1 MLPISNRLNHRTV
14 QSNRIND
21 NRDNRESL
29 DSKTTTQAAKKSS
42 LGSNLKNS
50 NTTKKTLSPATTK
63 MKEENS
69 AKVKTQNG
77 PSEKQFSRKSQKIFA
92 SVTRYENKFSMQST
106 SAASKEGSGQE
117 SQ

>member
-1 MLPISNRLNHRTV
+1 MPISNRLNHRTV

-21 NRDNRESL
+21 NRDNRESI
-29 DSKTTTQAAKKSS
+29 DSKTTQAKKIS

-77 PSEKQFSRKSQKIFA
+77 PSEKQFTRKSQKVYA
-92 SVTRYENKFSMQST
+92 SQTR
-106 SAASKEGSGQE
+106 
-117 SQ
+117 

>member
-1 MLPISNRLNHRTV
+1 MPISNRLNHRTL

-29 DSKTTTQAAKKSS
+29 DSKTTTPQTAKKSS

-50 NTTKKTLSPATTK
+50 NMTKKTLSPATTK